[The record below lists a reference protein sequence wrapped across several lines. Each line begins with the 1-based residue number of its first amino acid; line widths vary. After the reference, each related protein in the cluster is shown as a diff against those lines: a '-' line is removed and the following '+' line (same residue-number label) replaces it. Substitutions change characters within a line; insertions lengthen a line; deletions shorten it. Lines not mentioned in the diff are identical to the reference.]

1 MFTKPV
7 EMVHQLMIFLH
18 KHEDL
23 SSDPEHPLKYQ
34 GWMHAP
40 ANPVLGGRETGSALG
55 LTSCQ
60 ASQKVGELQFSERP
74 CFKGVR
80 LRTIEPDTLPHMHV
94 CVHTPYT
101 HTYTHTHTHTFIGPI
116 KKSKKEI

>member
-1 MFTKPV
+1 MPLLYLFLVLYFKDYVLCLTQRSCLKMFTKPV

-23 SSDPEHPLKYQ
+23 SSDPEHPLKHQ

-40 ANPVLGGRETGSALG
+40 ANPVLGGRETVSALG

-60 ASQKVGELQFSERP
+60 ASQKVG
-74 CFKGVR
+74 
-80 LRTIEPDTLPHMHV
+80 
-94 CVHTPYT
+94 
-101 HTYTHTHTHTFIGPI
+101 
-116 KKSKKEI
+116 